1 MAFNA
6 STGGSGD
13 KKKFFIIGGVAVII
27 VILILLLRSCGST
40 PASETG
46 DGSNVLTPGEGTVS
60 AEELEHMTPEEIQEA
75 LNQQAEAGYITISA
89 NMYPQFESGTAE
101 GNLLIANTAPGYE
114 LTMDCESVAKAEGDE
129 GLTFTYDG
137 STYTLTPDT
146 MDALD
151 TEDSVTVSSE
161 DGASSII
168 FSADGTYTCGEAS
181 GEYVYDETAGNHY
194 SQIVEIYIQNLDGSL
209 GEKVYTSP
217 VIPVGSYVHYDTLD
231 VDLDAGTYSCVACFY
246 NVSEDNAILGQA
258 NAQLELTVLG

>member
-1 MAFNA
+1 MAFNT
-6 STGGSGD
+6 STGGGD

-40 PASETG
+40 PAGETG

-60 AEELEHMTPEEIQEA
+60 AEELEHMTPEEIQGM

-89 NMYPQFESGTAE
+89 NMYPQFENGTAE

-114 LTMDCESVAKAEGDE
+114 LTMGGESVAKAEGDE

-161 DGASSII
+161 DGAVSII
-168 FSADGTYTCGEAS
+168 FSANGTYTCGEAS
-181 GEYVYDETAGNHY
+181 GEYEYTETSGNHY

-209 GEKVYTSP
+209 GEKIYTSP

-246 NVSEDNAILGQA
+246 NVTDDNAILGQA